1 MMIKENCFAFRTVTK
16 KKDGVTWEENKCDCL
31 NDFYCDGCP
40 FFKEADTL
48 EMYRFKIHQTTG
60 VGYKLKNE
68 C

>member
-31 NDFYCDGCP
+31 NDLYCDGCP

-48 EMYRFKIHQTTG
+48 EMYRFKIHQTPC